1 MYPRHRLDGLTDGI
15 FAVAM
20 TLLVLDIRIPEGA
33 DPRTDREL
41 VALLAGLAPKI
52 WPYALSFAVLAGRWR
67 VLIAGRTSH
76 LAVGRRYVTWTLI
89 NLFLVTLVPFSTLV
103 LGRYASLSPAI
114 WLYTANLAGMAI
126 AAWRVSRAA
135 PHAEREEV
143 GDGRVGLVIFLISAA
158 IVLAL
163 SVRHTPY
170 AMLGFL
176 LTAFSPVAEWL
187 FARRRARAA
196 S

>member
-1 MYPRHRLDGLTDGI
+1 VYPRHRLDGLTDGI

-20 TLLVLDIRIPEGA
+20 TLLVLEIRIPDGV
-33 DPRTDREL
+33 DPHTDRDL
-41 VALLAGLAPKI
+41 VALLASLTPKL
-52 WPYALSFAVLAGRWR
+52 WPYALSFAVLGGRWR
-67 VLIAGRTSH
+67 ALIAGRTSH
-76 LAVGRRYVTWTLI
+76 LAVGRRYVNWTLI
-89 NLFLVTLVPFSTLV
+89 NLFLVTLVPFSTL
-103 LGRYASLSPAI
+103 LIGRFASLSPAVWI
-114 WLYTANLAGMAI
+114 YTGNLAGMAI

-143 GDGRVGLVIFLISAA
+143 GDGVAGLAVFLVSAA

-176 LTAFSPVAEWL
+176 LTALSPAAEWL
-187 FARRRARAA
+187 VARRKARAA
-196 S
+196 A